1 MTVFIDSNIII
12 ALLNSR
18 DKNHSRVK
26 ELLKELKEPKFG
38 MRFTN
43 DYVLDEVVTTLWMHT
58 HQKSI
63 VSKAY
68 NLLRH
73 TPEFI
78 RFEYTTPIVLDLAW
92 EKWEQFAKWPE
103 KSLSFTD
110 CCILSFIDKNDISY
124 LATFDSDF
132 SGLCNLMSSPP

>member
-18 DKNHSRVK
+18 DRNHSRSK
-26 ELLKELKEPKFG
+26 ELVRELKDPKFG
-38 MRFTN
+38 MRIAN

-58 HQKSI
+58 HRKSI
-63 VSKAY
+63 VNKAY

-78 RFEYTTPIVLDLAW
+78 RFEYTTPMIIDLAW
-92 EKWEQFAKWPE
+92 EKWKQFAKWPD
-103 KSLSFTD
+103 KPLSFTD
-110 CCILSFIDKNDISY
+110 CCILSFIDKKDITY
-124 LATFDSDF
+124 LASFDSDF
-132 SGLCNLMSSPP
+132 AGLCQLV

>member
-18 DKNHSRVK
+18 DKNHSRAK
-26 ELLKELKEPKFG
+26 EILTELKDPKFG
-38 MRFTN
+38 MRITS
-43 DYVLDEVVTTLWMHT
+43 DYILDEVVTTLWAHT

-63 VSKAY
+63 VNKAY
-68 NLLRH
+68 NLLCH

-78 RFEYTTPIVLDLAW
+78 KFEYTTPMVLDIAW
-92 EKWEQFAKWPE
+92 EKWKQFAKWPE
-103 KSLSFTD
+103 KPLSFTD
-110 CCILSFIDKNDISY
+110 CCILSFLDKNNIAY

-132 SGLCNLMSSPP
+132 AGLCQLV

>member
-18 DKNHSRVK
+18 DKNHSRAK
-26 ELLKELKEPKFG
+26 ELLEELKEPKFG
-38 MRFTN
+38 MRITN

-58 HQKSI
+58 HRKSI
-63 VSKAY
+63 VNKAY
-68 NLLRH
+68 KLLRH

-78 RFEYTTPIVLDLAW
+78 RFEHTIPMILNLAW
-92 EKWEQFAKWPE
+92 EKWDLFAKWPE
-103 KSLSFTD
+103 KPLSFTD
-110 CCILSFIDKNDISY
+110 CCILSFIDKNDITY

-132 SGLCNLMSSPP
+132 SGFCNLMSGCP